1 MVAQMNRKIANL
13 LLDKFKDG
21 QPTSPQSIE
30 QALRWT
36 GDIPQKFGPPDL
48 ASWIERRK
56 TIRLAKSKAVG
67 L

>member
-1 MVAQMNRKIANL
+1 MNRKIANL
-13 LLDKFKDG
+13 ILDKHKDG

-36 GDIPQKFGPPDL
+36 GDLPQKFSPPNLDGW
-48 ASWIERRK
+48 AERRK
-56 TIRLAKSKAVG
+56 TIRMAKGKAVG